1 MPSTRPF
8 PAAPRL
14 PLHLPA
20 DESAPIAP
28 AYLAAGVPE
37 ELLHGDE
44 VVLILTKPSLWF
56 ILLTSFRFM
65 VTTVL
70 LGVLA
75 VQLLAMPSINYVS
88 PPVVAAITVL
98 ICLGRLVWAILVWTS
113 HIYMLT
119 DRRIVTIKGV
129 VNVNM
134 VQVSLRKV
142 QRTELYRPWIF
153 RILGI
158 GTIGVATAATNTL
171 DATWVMIGRPILTHE
186 QMVAAIHKVQ

>member
-1 MPSTRPF
+1 
-8 PAAPRL
+8 
-14 PLHLPA
+14 
-20 DESAPIAP
+20 
-28 AYLAAGVPE
+28 VPE

-44 VVLILTKPSLWF
+44 VVLLLTKPSLWF

-65 VTTVL
+65 LTTVL

-98 ICLGRLVWAILVWTS
+98 ICIGRLVWAILVWTS

-129 VNVNM
+129 VNVTM
-134 VQVSLRKV
+134 VQVNLRKV

-153 RILGI
+153 RIFGI
-158 GTIGVATAATNTL
+158 GTIGVATAATNTI
-171 DATWVMIGRPILTHE
+171 DTTWVMVGRPIPTHE
-186 QMVAAIHKVQ
+186 QIVAAIHKVQ